1 MRFIADLHI
10 HSKYSRATSKEMSP
24 ENLWRWAQ
32 IKGITVIGTG
42 DFTHPEWIKELK
54 EKLKPEGS
62 GLFSLKK
69 KFKTNDVPDSCKAD
83 PFFLLSAEISCIYSK
98 NGKTRKIHSIIF
110 APDFA
115 GAERINSALSK
126 RGNLHSDG
134 RPILGLD
141 AKDLLKI
148 VLQES
153 PEAMLVPAHAW
164 TPHFSIF
171 GAVSGF
177 DSFEECYEE
186 LTPHIHAI
194 ETGLSSDPAM
204 NWRLSALDG
213 ITLLSN
219 SDAHSPSKIGREA
232 NIFDTGLSFGE
243 MMDAIKTGK
252 GFAGTIEFFPEEGK
266 YHYDG
271 HRTCNVS
278 LTPKETIKHNY
289 LCPICERKVTVGVMH
304 RVEKLADRGE
314 GIKPAGTPSFQSII
328 PLSEIISEA
337 LKVGVSS
344 KAVNNE
350 YSKLIESLGNEF
362 KILLETPLKDIEKA
376 GSPLIA
382 KAISIMRSGEVNITP
397 GFDGEYGKVKIF
409 EEAAKKKPA
418 KKSFSPDRI
427 KKKKNGQMGLF

>member
-1 MRFIADLHI
+1 
-10 HSKYSRATSKEMSP
+10 MSP

-42 DFTHPEWIKELK
+42 DFTHPAWIKELK
-54 EKLKPEGS
+54 EKLEPASS

-69 KFKTNDVPDSCKAD
+69 KFKTNNVPDSCKAD

-98 NGKTRKIHSIIF
+98 KGKTRKIHSIIF

-115 GAERINSALSK
+115 GAKRINTALSK

-148 VLQES
+148 VIEES
-153 PEAMLVPAHAW
+153 PEGMLVPAHAW

-213 ITLLSN
+213 ITLISN

-232 NIFDTGLSFGE
+232 NIFDSGLSFVA
-243 MMDAIKTGK
+243 MMDAVKTGK
-252 GFAGTIEFFPEEGK
+252 GFAGTMEFFPEEGK

-278 LTPKETIKHNY
+278 LTPKETIKRNY
-289 LCPICERKVTVGVMH
+289 LCPVCGRKVTVGVMH

-314 GIKPAGTPSFQSII
+314 GIKPAGAPSFQSII

-376 GSPLIA
+376 GSTLIA
-382 KAISIMRSGEVNITP
+382 KAVSIMRSGEVNITP

-409 EEAAKKKPA
+409 EEAGKKKPA
-418 KKSFSPDRI
+418 NKSFSPDRI

>member
-1 MRFIADLHI
+1 
-10 HSKYSRATSKEMSP
+10 MSP

-32 IKGITVIGTG
+32 IKGISVIGTG

-54 EKLKPEGS
+54 AKLQPAEG

-69 KFKTNDVPDSCKAD
+69 KFRTDDIPSSCETE
-83 PFFLLSAEISCIYSK
+83 PLFLLSAEISCIYSK
-98 NGKTRKIHSIIF
+98 NGRTRKIHSIIF
-110 APDFA
+110 APDFT
-115 GAERINSALSK
+115 GVERINSALSK
-126 RGNLHSDG
+126 RGNLLSDG

-148 VLQES
+148 VIQES

-171 GAVSGF
+171 GAASGF

-204 NWRLSALDG
+204 NWRLSALDK
-213 ITLLSN
+213 ITLISN

-232 NIFDTGLSFGE
+232 NIFDTGLSFDA
-243 MMDAIKTGK
+243 MMNAIKTGK
-252 GFAGTIEFFPEEGK
+252 GFDGTIEFFPEEGK

-271 HRTCNVS
+271 HRLCKVS
-278 LTPKETIKHNY
+278 LTPKETIRNNY
-289 LCPICERKVTVGVMH
+289 LCPVCRRKVTVGVMH

-314 GIKPAGTPSFQSII
+314 GVKPKGARPYHSII

-337 LKVGVSS
+337 LKVGSNS
-344 KAVNNE
+344 KAVSSE

-362 KILLETPLKDIEKA
+362 RILLDTPLKDIEKV

-382 KAISIMRSGEVNITP
+382 EAVSLMRSGDVNITP
-397 GFDGEYGKVKIF
+397 GYDGEYGKVRIF
-409 EEAAKKKPA
+409 EEAVEKKPA
-418 KKSFSPDRI
+418 HKISSPA
-427 KKKKNGQMGLF
+427 KEKKNGQMGLF